1 MSLMNLLQQ
10 AQGGQGLSQLAS
22 QFGIDEGQA
31 NQLTEMLAPTIGQAA
46 KQKAQSGGLEGL
58 LGALH
63 GEGQG
68 ELYENAAAAAAPEG
82 QAQGMAFLEQLMG
95 GQEAPQ
101 EMAAQAANKTGIDMA
116 TIMQFLPALAGMLQ
130 GGMQK
135 QVPDD
140 SISGM
145 LGQLTGGGSGGGGLM
160 GMVGGLMGGGQQQAG
175 GGMDLG
181 ALTQL
186 LDADG
191 DGSPLNDV
199 LGKFMK

>member
-1 MSLMNLLQQ
+1 MSLMNLLKQ
-10 AQGGQGLSQLAS
+10 AQGGEGLSQLAS
-22 QFGIDEGQA
+22 QFGIDPRQA
-31 NQLTEMLAPTIGQAA
+31 DQLTNMLAPTIGQAA
-46 KQKAQSGGLEGL
+46 KQKAQAGGLEGL

-68 ELYENAAAAAAPEG
+68 ELFEDATAAAAPEG

-101 EMAAQAANKTGIDMA
+101 ELAAEAANQTGIDMS
-116 TIMQFLPALAGMLQ
+116 TVMQFLPALAGMLQ

-145 LGQLTGGGSGGGGLM
+145 LGQLTGGSEGGGGGLM
-160 GMVGGLMGGGQQQAG
+160 GMVGSMLGGGQQAG

-181 ALTQL
+181 ALTQM